1 MNSRSPL
8 RNNTWVESK
17 AIIRLGLRQV
27 AAVNKVRARAH
38 AENVLPV
45 VEQIKAGDASL
56 RQIAAELN
64 ARDIK
69 TVRGGKWH
77 ATRAGSGKDSV

>member
-1 MNSRSPL
+1 MN
-8 RNNTWVESK
+8 N
-17 AIIRLGLRQV
+17 
-27 AAVNKVRARAH
+27 ARALAR

-45 VEQIKAGDASL
+45 IEQIKAGDASL

-77 ATRAGSGKDSV
+77 ATRACSGKDNV